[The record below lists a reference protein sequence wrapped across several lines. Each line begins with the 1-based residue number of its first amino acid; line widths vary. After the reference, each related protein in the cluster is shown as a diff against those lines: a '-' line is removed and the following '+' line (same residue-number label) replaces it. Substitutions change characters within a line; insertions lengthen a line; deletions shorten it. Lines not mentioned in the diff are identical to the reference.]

1 MEAIVETEAL
11 KEIFKQAIMEA
22 IEEKKSIVHDLI
34 VDAMED
40 LAMIHAIQDDES
52 TELVSRSEVFA
63 ILEGK
68 A

>member
-1 MEAIVETEAL
+1 MEAIIETEAL

-22 IEEKKSIVHDLI
+22 IEEKKSVVHDLI

-52 TELVSRSEVFA
+52 TESASRSEVFA